1 MFHSLSSDETLIRL
15 GSFREGLDDASIE
28 LKRREHGWNELPH
41 KKKSLIFLFLRQF
54 QDILVY
60 ILIVA
65 LFLSI
70 ALRVLEGSG
79 SWEENVDIGAILA
92 ILILNAVLGFVQ
104 EYRAGKAL
112 ESLQDLTSPHARVR
126 RAGREMLIT
135 SRELVPG
142 DIVIVEAGDRISA
155 DGRILELSHAEADES
170 SLTGESLPAG
180 KTSDAVPREAGISDQ
195 KNMLFAGTLV
205 TRGSA
210 EYVVTSIGKDTQ
222 IGTIA
227 TLVTQSETPPTP
239 LENRMKHFSALIG
252 AVVVPLSAALA
263 VLQWN
268 RGEPALSVVLLGVS
282 LAVSAV
288 PEGLPAVVTACLA
301 MGVKRMAAKNA
312 LVMRLDA
319 LETLGSVNIICS
331 DKTGT
336 ITENKM
342 KVTEIWVAEGES
354 EKLLVQIAISC
365 NRASLPNL
373 GDPTEIGLLHYAK
386 GKGIERLDIDEETV
400 PFSSELKYMQTRH
413 GPRLFM
419 KGAPEKIVALC
430 DHCDQA
436 EVLAQTM
443 RMAGNGLRVLA
454 MAMEEKGELR
464 LIGLMGMQ
472 DPPRKEVMRAMRD
485 AASAGIRTVMITGD
499 NVDTASAIARKVG
512 IKGHALDG
520 AALDRMTPEQLKDAV
535 QYVSIYARVS
545 PQHKIDILKALQS
558 HGNVVAMT
566 GDGVNDAPALK
577 AAHVGIA
584 MGRDGT
590 QVAREAASLVLTDDN
605 YATIVMAIREGRR
618 IYDNIRKFILYLVRA
633 NLGQMALITLT
644 VIMGLPLPLLPVHL
658 LWINLMT
665 DGLPALALG
674 MENEEPGI
682 MQRQPRRQRES
693 LFAGEWPRLLLGAIL
708 ACGLTFLVYL
718 KASTVWFGEEN
729 LPKVRAIV
737 FTFSILF
744 EILLAFTSRSSR
756 PLWTIGFFSNKWL
769 LGAVLIPLLL
779 QVGILLSPPTYVLF
793 DISPITIRDWAVILG
808 VAVAGFMALE
818 CFKLAAHQRRRA
830 A

>member
-1 MFHSLSSDETLIRL
+1 MYHSLSAEETLIRL
-15 GSFREGLDDASIE
+15 GGFREGLNDSAIE
-28 LKRREHGWNELPH
+28 QKRKEAGWNELPH
-41 KKKSLIFLFLRQF
+41 KKKSLVMLFLRQF

-60 ILIVA
+60 ILILA
-65 LFLSI
+65 LVLAI
-70 ALRVLEGSG
+70 ALRLLEGDS
-79 SWEENVDIGAILA
+79 SWENNIDIAAIVA

-112 ESLQDLTSPHARVR
+112 EGLQQLTSPHARVYR
-126 RAGREMLIT
+126 NAREMLIT

-155 DGRILELSHAEADES
+155 DGRLLEQSHAEVDES
-170 SLTGESLPAG
+170 SLTGESLPVA
-180 KTSDAVPREAGISDQ
+180 KVTDIMPVQAMLADR
-195 KNMLFAGTLV
+195 KNMVFAGTLV

-210 EYVVTSIGKDTQ
+210 EYVVTAIGKETE

-239 LENRMKHFSALIG
+239 LEIRMKRFSALIG
-252 AVVVPLSAALA
+252 IIVVPLCAALA
-263 VLQWN
+263 ALEWYRDQ
-268 RGEPALSVVLLGVS
+268 PILSVVLLGVS

-342 KVTEIWVAEGES
+342 KVSEIWVSEGED

-365 NRASLPNL
+365 NRATLPNL
-373 GDPTEIGLLHYAK
+373 GDPTEIGLLRYAK
-386 GKGIERLDIDEETV
+386 DKKIKRLDIDEEVV

-413 GPRLFM
+413 GDRLFL
-419 KGAPEKIVALC
+419 KGAPEQITALC
-430 DHCDQA
+430 KGCDAKAILGQTRVFA
-436 EVLAQTM
+436 EA
-443 RMAGNGLRVLA
+443 GLRVLA
-454 MAMEEKGELR
+454 MALEEKGKPR
-464 LIGLMGMQ
+464 FIGLMGLE
-472 DPPRKEVMRAMRD
+472 DPPRKEVMRAMKD

-499 NVDTASAIARKVG
+499 NLDTARAIAAKVG
-512 IKGHALDG
+512 IKGHGLDGVALDK
-520 AALDRMTPEQLKDAV
+520 LTEDELRDAV
-535 QYVSIYARVS
+535 KHISVYARVS

-558 HGNVVAMT
+558 HGHVVAMT

-605 YATIVMAIREGRR
+605 YATIVTAIREGRR

-633 NLGQMALITLT
+633 NLGQMMLITLT
-644 VIMGLPLPLLPVHL
+644 VVLGLPLPLLPVHL

-674 MENEEPGI
+674 MEEEEPGI
-682 MQRQPRRQRES
+682 MKRLPRAQKEN

-708 ACGLTFLVYL
+708 ACGLTFIVYI
-718 KASTVWFGEEN
+718 KASTEWFGEEN
-729 LPKVRAIV
+729 LPKVRALV

-779 QVGILLSPPTYVLF
+779 QIGILLSPSAYRIFEIDSL
-793 DISPITIRDWAVILG
+793 DLREWLAIL
-808 VAVAGFMALE
+808 AVAAGGFLVLE
-818 CFKLAAHQRRRA
+818 FFKLAARTRRA
-830 A
+830 V